1 MYGSKLKMI
10 YLVGM
15 IALMGAIGGMVNA
28 LLSDNGFFMPK
39 RLKIDEQVIFRP
51 GFLGNALIGAVSSF
65 ISWALYGPL
74 AGVVIAGTNIGTATN
89 SGAQAG
95 VTLSSL
101 GGAVLTGIAGS
112 RWLTNEID
120 KTILKGAAVEA
131 ALSQAISPIE
141 EEKVQSLA
149 KSMTL
154 ASYPSQILRLAE
166 DLPKANVG
174 IGNDSQNHES
184 WQGCNSKIYTD

>member
-112 RWLTNEID
+112 RWLTNEI
-120 KTILKGAAVEA
+120 LKGAAVEA

-174 IGNDSQNHES
+174 IGNNSQNHES

>member
-1 MYGSKLKMI
+1 MI
-10 YLVGM
+10 YLVGL
-15 IALMGAIGGMVNA
+15 IVLMGAIGGMVNA

-39 RLKIDEQVIFRP
+39 RLQIDEQVIFRP
-51 GFLGNALIGAVSSF
+51 GFLGNTLVGAVSSF

-74 AGVVIAGTNIGTATN
+74 AGVVIAGTHIGTATN

-101 GGAVLTGIAGS
+101 GGAVLIGIAGS

-120 KTILKGAAVEA
+120 KTILKGAAVQA
-131 ALSQAISPIE
+131 ALSQASSLIE

-154 ASYPSQILRLAE
+154 ASYPSQVLRLAE

-174 IGNDSQNHES
+174 IGNNSQNH
-184 WQGCNSKIYTD
+184 